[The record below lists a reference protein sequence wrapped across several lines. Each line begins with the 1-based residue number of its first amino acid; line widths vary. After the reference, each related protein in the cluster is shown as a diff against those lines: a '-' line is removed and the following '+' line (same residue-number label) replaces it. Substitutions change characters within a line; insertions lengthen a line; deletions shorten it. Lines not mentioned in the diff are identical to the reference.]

1 VSVVLVRHIMSSPVV
16 TFFAEQTIP
25 LAEDVMRLKHVRH
38 LPVVDEDG
46 YLLGLVSHRDLL
58 AAQPSVFSG
67 LTAEECRA
75 RNADVRV
82 AQIMQRDV
90 WSVHEGALASVAGCT
105 LFDHKLGCLPV
116 LGDDR
121 RLVGI
126 VTEHDYLR
134 FAIKMLQLHDGQA
147 HASAPLEL
155 PPHMRHTRPTTAL
168 TGAARVR
175 RAGSQLV

>member
-1 VSVVLVRHIMSSPVV
+1 MSSPVV
-16 TFFAEQTIP
+16 TFFAEQTLP

-38 LPVVDEDG
+38 LPVVDEEG
-46 YLLGLVSHRDLL
+46 FLLGLVSHRDLL
-58 AAQPSVFSG
+58 AAQPSVFAG
-67 LTAEECRA
+67 LTTEECRA

-82 AQIMQRDV
+82 DLIMQRDV
-90 WSVHEGALASVAGCT
+90 WTVHEGALASIAGCT

-116 LGDDR
+116 LGDDH

-147 HASAPLEL
+147 HASGPLEL
-155 PPHMRHTRPTTAL
+155 PYMRHTRPTTVL
-168 TGAARVR
+168 RGAASVR
-175 RAGSQLV
+175 RAGSHLF